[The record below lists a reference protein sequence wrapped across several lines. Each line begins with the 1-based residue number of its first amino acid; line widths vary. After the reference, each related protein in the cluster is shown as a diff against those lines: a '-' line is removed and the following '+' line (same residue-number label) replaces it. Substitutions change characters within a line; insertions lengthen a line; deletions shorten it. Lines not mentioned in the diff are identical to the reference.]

1 MPLNK
6 RKQNLTSRL
15 TVLYIAGLS
24 AIAGIFMIEQVLV
37 ERSLQYQF
45 TSSRVINIAG
55 RQRMLSQRLS
65 KAALAL
71 KFQTDPNLLAR
82 REEELREVVQLF
94 QKSHEGLQNG
104 DEELGLPA
112 NNNSPAV
119 QKMFAELEE
128 DYQPIIEASGELL
141 VRLEEGSSNGA
152 ISALVEKILVHEGSF
167 LKQMN
172 DIVFQYDRESQEQV
186 VQTTSLEQILFA
198 IALLVLLG
206 EGVLVFRPAVRRL
219 EVYIGELAKSQEEAA
234 RVAAELE
241 SKNQALDIA
250 LQETQS
256 ATRMKSEFLAN
267 MSHEIRTPMNGV
279 IGMTGLLLDTELQD
293 NQRDFVET
301 IRSSG
306 ETLLTI
312 LNDILDISKIEANK
326 LELEAQPFNL
336 RDCIEA
342 CLDLLAPKAAEKGIE
357 LAYVFEAETPETIV
371 GDLTRLR
378 QILVNLL
385 SNGVKFTEAGEVVVK
400 VASRKISEETGNGES
415 GFYELHFAVRDTGIG
430 IPPEGMERLFLSF
443 SQVDASTTRQYG
455 GTGLGLAISKRLCE
469 LMGGRM
475 WVESGGNVA
484 GEPPVDLSASSLQRE
499 GGSTVH
505 FTVVAT
511 AAPSQPRAFSTP
523 EPVLTG
529 KRVLIV
535 DDNPT
540 NRLIL
545 RLQAQRWEMTSADCP
560 SGREALELLGR
571 GEDFDLA
578 ILDMQMPE
586 MDGIALASEIRKYRD
601 SNALPL
607 VMLTSMGVPVGE
619 GRENLAACLNKPI
632 KPSQLYD
639 VLIKIFAHPPQEVK
653 IKSVPKGNLDTKLAD
668 RLPLRILMV
677 EDNAVNQKVAQLILA
692 RMGYRADVAG
702 NGAEGLQ
709 ALEAAA
715 YDVVLMDVQMP
726 VMGGLEATERIR
738 SKYGRGPDARPII
751 IAMTAGAMGG
761 DRDRCLAAGMNDY
774 ISKPVKVEH
783 LQDALR
789 CWGEVVCQTTVASPA
804 PEVVSS
810 PAGDRVN
817 LKVLRQMGET
827 FKNQGGA
834 ELMTE
839 LIEMFCEDTPKM
851 LARMREGIEA
861 GSIDEVQLA
870 AYSLKSN
877 SDTMGANFLGELCV
891 QLELKVKNGSLD
903 GAEKY
908 VEELEREFNLV
919 RQELSQLG
927 NGELGMGNG

>member
-1 MPLNK
+1 MSLNK
-6 RKQNLTSRL
+6 RKQKLTSGL

-24 AIAGIFMIEQVLV
+24 VIAGIFIIEQVLV
-37 ERSLQYQF
+37 KRSLEYQF

-71 KFQTDPNLLAR
+71 KFQTDPNQMAR

-94 QKSHEGLQNG
+94 QQSHEGLQNG

-112 NNNSPAV
+112 NNNSPTV
-119 QKMFAELEE
+119 EKMFAELEG
-128 DYQPIIEASGELL
+128 DYEPIIEASGALL
-141 VRLEEGSSNGA
+141 VRLEGGSSNGE
-152 ISALVEKILVHEGSF
+152 ISALVEKILAHEGAF

-172 DIVFQYDRESQEQV
+172 EIVFQYDRESQEQV
-186 VQTTSLEQILFA
+186 SRTTVIEQVLLI

-219 EVYIGELAKSQEEAA
+219 EVYIGELAKSQEETA

-241 SKNQALDIA
+241 SKNQALDLA
-250 LQETQS
+250 LEEAKS

-279 IGMTGLLLDTELQD
+279 IGMTGLLLDTELRD

-312 LNDILDISKIEANK
+312 INDILDISKIEANK
-326 LELEAQPFNL
+326 LELETQPFNL

-342 CLDLLAPKAAEKGIE
+342 CLDLLVPRAAEKGIE
-357 LAYVFEAETPETIV
+357 LAYIFEADTPETIV
-371 GDLTRLR
+371 GDVTRLR
-378 QILVNLL
+378 QIIVNLL
-385 SNGVKFTEAGEVVVK
+385 SNAVKFTEAGEVVV
-400 VASRKISEETGNGES
+400 AIAAGKISEETDS
-415 GFYELHFAVRDTGIG
+415 YEIHFTVRDTGIG
-430 IPPEGMERLFLSF
+430 IPPEGMERLFVSF
-443 SQVDASTTRQYG
+443 SQVDASTTREYG

-469 LMGGRM
+469 LMGGKM
-475 WVESGGNVA
+475 WVESGGHIA
-484 GEPPVDLSASSLQRE
+484 GEPPVDFSATSSQEQGRETE
-499 GGSTVH
+499 GGSTFH
-505 FTVVAT
+505 FTIAAT
-511 AAPSQPRAFSTP
+511 TAPSQPRAFSTP

-545 RLQAQRWEMTSADCP
+545 RLQAERWEMRSVDVA

-571 GEDFDLA
+571 GENFDLG
-578 ILDMQMPE
+578 ILDLQMPE
-586 MDGIALASEIRKYRD
+586 MDGIALGSEIRKYRD
-601 SNALPL
+601 GKALPL
-607 VMLTSMGVPVGE
+607 VMLTSMGCPVGE
-619 GRENLAACLNKPI
+619 GRQNFAACLNKPI

-639 VLIKIFAHPPQEVK
+639 ALMHIFASPPQEAK
-653 IKSVPKGNLDTKLAD
+653 IKPAASSNIDAQLGD
-668 RLPLRILMV
+668 RLPLRILMA
-677 EDNAVNQKVAQLILA
+677 EDNAVNQKVAQAILG

-702 NGAEGLQ
+702 NGAEALH
-709 ALEAAA
+709 ALEGAA
-715 YDVVLMDVQMP
+715 YDLVLMDVQMP
-726 VMGGLEATERIR
+726 VMGGLEAAERIR

-761 DRDRCLAAGMNDY
+761 DRERCLEAGMNDY

-789 CWGEVVCQTTVASPA
+789 RWGEVVCRKTTTVSSPA
-804 PEVVSS
+804 PEIVSS

-817 LKVLRQMGET
+817 LEVLRQMRET
-827 FKNQGGA
+827 FKSQGGA
-834 ELMTE
+834 ELVAE
-839 LIEMFCEDTPKM
+839 LIKMFFEDTPPM
-851 LARMREGIEA
+851 LAKMREGIA
-861 GSIDEVQLA
+861 QGNIDEIKFVA
-870 AYSLKSN
+870 HSLKGN
-877 SDTMGANFLGELCV
+877 SRTMGANFLGELAAE
-891 QLELKVKNGSLD
+891 LELKAKNGSLD
-903 GAEKY
+903 GAEKD

-919 RQELSQLG
+919 RQELHQLTI
-927 NGELGMGNG
+927 NN